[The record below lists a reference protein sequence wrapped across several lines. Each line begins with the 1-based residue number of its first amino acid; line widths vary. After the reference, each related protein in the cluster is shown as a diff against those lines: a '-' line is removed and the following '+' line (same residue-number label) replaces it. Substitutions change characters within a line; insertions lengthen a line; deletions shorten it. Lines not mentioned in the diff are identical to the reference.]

1 MAESRAICAIS
12 RGCATRLATRSGG
25 IVSIVA
31 GIVTGLDSVAREAML
46 FAGVGF
52 LIGGLDDLAV
62 DLVYFARRGWRWNR
76 DADRIAVA
84 PDVTTGPIAI
94 FVPAWDEASVIG
106 AMLATA
112 LDRLDHPDYRLY
124 VGTYPNDRA
133 TIEAVATVAER
144 DARVRLVVGSRPGP
158 TTKADCLNTL
168 WHALRRDEADG
179 VRARAIVLHDAE
191 DVVHPAE
198 LRVFEALI
206 GDHAAVQLPVRPLVD
221 PAARLISGHYADE
234 FAEAHAKQL
243 VVRAALGAALPL
255 AGVGCAIER
264 SMLDAIAAARGGDP
278 FDAASLTEDYELGLA
293 IAARGGRGVL
303 ARVRDDDGK
312 IVAVRAYF
320 PARLADAVRQK
331 ARWMTG
337 IALAGWDRVGWG
349 RLFDLSDHW
358 MRMRDRRAPLAVLVL
373 GAAYLAVVAWGL
385 AVLLHWTSGSAPPA
399 LVPGW
404 LLVINSVLLGWR
416 LVMRMAFTGAIYGW
430 REALWS
436 LPRAFVGN
444 VIALLAAR
452 RALLRYVAMLRGG
465 PLVWD
470 KTTHAFP
477 DLSGEARR

>member
-1 MAESRAICAIS
+1 M
-12 RGCATRLATRSGG
+12 
-25 IVSIVA
+25 SILA
-31 GIVTGLDSVAREAML
+31 GIVAGLDSVAREAML

-62 DLVYFARRGWRWNR
+62 DLVYFARRGWRR
-76 DADRIAVA
+76 SGEADRGLSGSERA
-84 PDVTTGPIAI
+84 TGRVAI

-106 AMLATA
+106 AMLTTA

-133 TIEAVATVAER
+133 TIDAVAAVAER
-144 DARVRLVVGSRPGP
+144 DARVRLVIGSRPGP

-168 WHALRRDEADG
+168 WHALRRDEANG

-198 LRVFEALI
+198 LRAFGALI
-206 GDHAAVQLPVRPLVD
+206 GDYAAVQLPVRPLVD
-221 PAARLISGHYADE
+221 RAARLVSGHYADE

-264 SMLDAIAAARGGDP
+264 SMIDAIAAARGGDP

-303 ARVRDDDGK
+303 ARVRDDDGT

-349 RLFDLSDHW
+349 HAFDLSDHW

-373 GAAYLAVVAWGL
+373 SAAYLAVVAWGL
-385 AVLLHWTSGSAPPA
+385 AVLLHWTTGSAPPA

-404 LLVINSVLLGWR
+404 LLVINSALLGWR
-416 LVMRMAFTGAIYGW
+416 LAMRMAFTGAIYGW

-444 VIALLAAR
+444 IIALLAAR
-452 RALLRYVAMLRGG
+452 RAILRYVAMLRGG
-465 PLVWD
+465 PPVWD